1 MFFFWGF
8 PFVFLIPLFLAV
20 LVFRVGYRYFRSHYK
35 NMEEEGMNG
44 YMEYN
49 PYQVLSGRR
58 DFGTLGRK
66 SREAQIFK
74 LAYRLKGRVTV
85 SDIVVETGLSL
96 DEAESL
102 IESLVDGVRVRM
114 EIDKRGIVIYE
125 FPEILARFENEEESS

>member
-20 LVFRVGYRYFRSHYK
+20 LVFRVGYRFFRSHY
-35 NMEEEGMNG
+35 NNIEEEDKSG
-44 YMEYN
+44 YMAYG

-58 DFGTLGRK
+58 ESGTLGRK

-74 LAYRLKGRVTV
+74 LAYRLKGRITV

-102 IESLVDGVRVRM
+102 VESLVDGVRVRM
-114 EIDKRGIVIYE
+114 EVDKRGIVVYE
-125 FPEILARFENEEESS
+125 FPEILARFENEEDSS